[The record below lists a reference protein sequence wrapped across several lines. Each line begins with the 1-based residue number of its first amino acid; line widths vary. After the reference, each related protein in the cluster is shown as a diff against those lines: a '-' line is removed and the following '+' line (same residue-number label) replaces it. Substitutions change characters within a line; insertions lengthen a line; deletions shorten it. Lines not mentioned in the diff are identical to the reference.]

1 MSLFSSPLSLHARI
15 GLISAILGLAVP
27 FTSFAQTAPAPAAP
41 KKELSEKIHQTMESM
56 GKLQSEQKWDE
67 LVAQI
72 DRLLATTEP
81 QSFDTA
87 FLSQFKA
94 QALLGKLDYKNAISP
109 LETAL
114 SLSERY
120 GFFGDKDLELMW
132 LLSQLYG
139 QEAAADKTEEG
150 RRTNYA
156 KAYATLRRWLDRTPK
171 PTPDA
176 QYFAASIL
184 YNQALY
190 DNKVDKAILQQAQAE
205 AEKGLQMTIKPKE
218 QFFALLMAI
227 AQQLGDFP
235 KSAEYLELLVK
246 DYPKNKSYWM
256 SLLNAYLSEGEKG
269 YVRAIVTLERAQ
281 KLGLLNEPRE
291 NFTLVG
297 LHLNAQQFPIA
308 ADLFEAG
315 LRNGTLESDQK
326 SWELLANCYQLTH
339 KEEKAI
345 STLKEAIKI
354 FPKAA
359 SLDLQVGN
367 LYYMTEKYEDALTY
381 MKSAVSKGLDKT
393 QQLQA
398 YSYIAY
404 LGLDLKKLDD
414 AKSAAEKAVELDPA
428 SKGAKDLL
436 KAVNEAITERNE
448 QLKAATATAR

>member
-1 MSLFSSPLSLHARI
+1 MA
-15 GLISAILGLAVP
+15 
-27 FTSFAQTAPAPAAP
+27 
-41 KKELSEKIHQTMESM
+41 
-56 GKLQSEQKWDE
+56 KLQNEQKWDE
-67 LVAQI
+67 LIAQI
-72 DRLLATTEP
+72 DGLLATVEP

-87 FLSQFKA
+87 FLSQFKV
-94 QALLGKLDYKNAISP
+94 QALLGKPDYKNAIPP

-114 SLSERY
+114 ALSERY
-120 GFFGDKDLELMW
+120 GFFGEKDLELIW

-139 QEAAADKTEEG
+139 QEAASDKTPEG
-150 RRTNYA
+150 QRASYA
-156 KAYATLRRWLDRTPK
+156 KAYSTLRRWLDRTPK
-171 PTPDA
+171 PNPDA

-190 DNKVDKAILQQAQAE
+190 DNKVDKAMLQQAQTE
-205 AEKGLQMTIKPKE
+205 AEKGLKMSIKPKE
-218 QFFALLMAI
+218 QFYALLMAI
-227 AQQLGDFP
+227 SQQLGDYP

-246 DYPKNKSYWM
+246 DYPKNKSYWQ
-256 SLLNAYLSEGEKG
+256 SLLNAYLIQEDKG

-281 KLGLLNEPRE
+281 KLGLLTDKRD

-297 LHLNAQQFPIA
+297 LHLNTQQFSIA

-315 LRNGTLESDQK
+315 LRNGTLESEQK
-326 SWELLANCYQLTH
+326 NWELLATCYQNMR

-345 STLKEAIKI
+345 ATLKEAIKL

-367 LYYMTEKYEDALTY
+367 LYYMTDKYEDALTY
-381 MKSAVSKGLDKT
+381 MKSAVSKGLEKS

-414 AKSAAEKAVELDPA
+414 AKAAAEKAVELDPN

-436 KAVNEAITERNE
+436 KAVNEAIEERNA
-448 QLKAATATAR
+448 QLKAATAPTR